1 MIFCF
6 FSKAF
11 VFPRI
16 AKCLGFRYTFLL
28 GALLFGSMSCTFPFA
43 NKITGPIEDNF
54 VSAMDAGS
62 GSGLNSSELFSNT
75 TIVDELD
82 FCGDNMSSAASA
94 NLVNEN
100 SVKRVPAK
108 VWITLI
114 LIVGVWLTS
123 Q

>member
-1 MIFCF
+1 M
-6 FSKAF
+6 
-11 VFPRI
+11 FPRI

-28 GALLFGSMSCTFPFA
+28 GVLLFGSMSCTFPFA
-43 NKITGPIEDNF
+43 NKITGPIEE
-54 VSAMDAGS
+54 SAMDAGS

-75 TIVDELD
+75 SIVDELD

-100 SVKRVPAK
+100 SVGRVPAK